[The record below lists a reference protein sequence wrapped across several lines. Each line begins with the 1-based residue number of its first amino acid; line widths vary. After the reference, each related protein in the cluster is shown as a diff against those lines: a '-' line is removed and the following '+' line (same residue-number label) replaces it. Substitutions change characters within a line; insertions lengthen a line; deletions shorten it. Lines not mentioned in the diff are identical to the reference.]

1 MLRDDELITI
11 QGGALKGGIIAIIG
25 AGVVFIIGV
34 SKSKQR
40 ILSSDQQP
48 NVCPSFP

>member
-34 SKSKQR
+34 INGITRPYTCGSTR
-40 ILSSDQQP
+40 
-48 NVCPSFP
+48 